1 MDWMKYDRR
10 SEEQTLAA
18 GAAAAADDAAPP
30 PGRFTPTALPGNLQ
44 PVNALYNNPPK
55 SRESWLITLD

>member
-1 MDWMKYDRR
+1 MKYDRR

-55 SRESWLITLD
+55 SGES